1 MGNMILVNKPSA
13 FTVTVTDKS
22 DNKNKTEFSMTADM
36 FEKMDNIPP
45 TAEIDIQSGNSIYE
59 KKLVVQLRDTNNK
72 GEDTTKDEAG
82 NDIDSITLVSPSD
95 ANWIGPN
102 KYEYTVKENGKVD
115 FVFRDRA
122 GNRNVGEGSST
133 TVSGIDTDP
142 PKLKLTWAPPLSYFD
157 DETEPNG
164 D

>member
-1 MGNMILVNKPSA
+1 M
-13 FTVTVTDKS
+13 
-22 DNKNKTEFSMTADM
+22 
-36 FEKMDNIPP
+36 
-45 TAEIDIQSGNSIYE
+45 
-59 KKLVVQLRDTNNK
+59 VQLRDTNNK

-82 NDIDSITLVSPSD
+82 NDIDSVTLVSPSD
-95 ANWIGPN
+95 AVKDGPN
-102 KYEYTVKENGKVD
+102 KYVYTVKENGKVD

-157 DETEPNG
+157 DETNQTVIDYSQPTSEPVG
-164 D
+164 TDVTAFVDSDKAMYKLTME